1 MQIKQH
7 SLAGLIEFIPRLFGD
22 PRGVFYE
29 TFSARLMHEAGIAAD
44 LNWVQ
49 DNQSKSQP
57 GVLRGLHFQRPPHA
71 QAKLVRVAQGRVL
84 DVVVDI
90 RRDSPT
96 YGQHATVELSAAL
109 GNILY
114 VPIGFAHGF
123 VALEEDTL
131 FLYKCSDY
139 YAPSSEGGLL
149 WNDPARGIDWS
160 VDNPLISPTDALLP
174 TLADWERPYSR

>member
-1 MQIKQH
+1 MEIKTFPI
-7 SLAGLIEFIPRLFGD
+7 AGLIEFTPRLFGD

-29 TFSARLMHEAGIAAD
+29 TFSNRLMESLGLPAD
-44 LNWVQ
+44 LRWVQ

-57 GVLRGLHFQRPPHA
+57 GVVRGLHFQRPPHA
-71 QAKLVRVAQGRVL
+71 QAKLVRVAKGRAL

-96 YGQHATVELSAAL
+96 YGQHVLVELSEAR
-109 GNILY
+109 GNVLF
-114 VPIGFAHGF
+114 VPVGFAHGF

-139 YAPSSEGGLL
+139 YAPASEGGLL
-149 WNDPARGIDWS
+149 WNDPALGIEWGVS
-160 VDNPLISPTDALLP
+160 EAIISPKDAVQP
-174 TLADWERPYSR
+174 TLAQLDSPF

>member
-1 MQIKQH
+1 MQVKKH
-7 SLAGLIEFIPRLFGD
+7 NLAGLVEFIPRLFGD

-29 TFSARLMHEAGIAAD
+29 TFSARLMQEAGVPAD
-44 LNWVQ
+44 LDWVQ

-57 GVLRGLHFQRPPHA
+57 GVLRGLHFQGPPHA

-90 RRDSPT
+90 RHDSPT
-96 YGQHATVELSAAL
+96 FGQHATVELSAAL
-109 GNILY
+109 GNVLF

-131 FLYKCSDY
+131 FLYKCSNY

-149 WNDPARGIDWS
+149 WNDPALGIDW
-160 VDNPLISPTDALLP
+160 NIEHPLVSPKDAILP
-174 TLADWERPYSR
+174 TLAELNSPF

>member
-1 MQIKQH
+1 METKTFPI
-7 SLAGLIEFIPRLFGD
+7 AGLIEFTPRLFGD

-29 TFSARLMHEAGIAAD
+29 TFSARLMESLGLPAD
-44 LNWVQ
+44 LDWVQ

-57 GVLRGLHFQRPPHA
+57 GVVRGLHFQRPPHA
-71 QAKLVRVAQGRVL
+71 QAKLVRVAKGRAL

-96 YGQHATVELSAAL
+96 YGQHAQVELSEAR
-109 GNILY
+109 GNVLF
-114 VPIGFAHGF
+114 VPAGFAHGF

-139 YAPSSEGGLL
+139 YAPASEGGLL
-149 WNDPARGIDWS
+149 WNDPALGIEWGVS
-160 VDNPLISPTDALLP
+160 EAIISPKDAVQP
-174 TLADWERPYSR
+174 TLAQLDSPF

>member
-1 MQIKQH
+1 MQVKQH
-7 SLAGLIEFIPRLFGD
+7 NLAGLVEFIPRLFGD

-29 TFSARLMHEAGIAAD
+29 TFSARLMQEAGVPAGLD
-44 LNWVQ
+44 WVQ

-96 YGQHATVELSAAL
+96 FGQHATVELSAAL
-109 GNILY
+109 GNVLF
-114 VPIGFAHGF
+114 VPVGFAHGF

-131 FLYKCSDY
+131 FLYKCSNY

-149 WNDPARGIDWS
+149 WNDPALGIDWNIE
-160 VDNPLISPTDALLP
+160 NPLVSPKDEVLP
-174 TLADWERPYSR
+174 TLAELNSPF

>member
-1 MQIKQH
+1 MQVKQYA
-7 SLAGLIEFIPRLFGD
+7 LDGLVEFIPRLFGD

-29 TFSARLMHEAGIAAD
+29 TFSARLMQASGLPAGLD
-44 LNWVQ
+44 WVQ

-71 QAKLVRVAQGRVL
+71 QAKLVRVAQGRAL

-90 RRDSPT
+90 RRASPT
-96 YGQHATVELSAAL
+96 YGQHVAVELSAAL
-109 GNILY
+109 GNIFY
-114 VPIGFAHGF
+114 VPVGFAHGF

-139 YAPSSEGGLL
+139 YAPAAEGGLL
-149 WNDPARGIDWS
+149 WNDPALGINWD
-160 VDNPLISPTDALLP
+160 VENPTISPKDAVLP
-174 TLADWERPYSR
+174 RLADFDSPF

>member
-1 MQIKQH
+1 MQVKQH
-7 SLAGLIEFIPRLFGD
+7 NLAGLVEFIPRLFGD

-29 TFSARLMHEAGIAAD
+29 TFSARLMQEAGVPVSLD
-44 LNWVQ
+44 WVQ

-96 YGQHATVELSAAL
+96 FGQHATVELSAAL
-109 GNILY
+109 GNVLF

-131 FLYKCSDY
+131 FLYKCSNY

-149 WNDPARGIDWS
+149 WNDPALGIDWNIE
-160 VDNPLISPTDALLP
+160 NPLVSPKDEVLP
-174 TLADWERPYSR
+174 TLAELASPF